1 MNQLIIS
8 YCNTF
13 DNTKL
18 SRENSNRINIP
29 VNYLKKIYRLN
40 NSKNFNYSKSQIELF
55 LNTLYSKEYID
66 NLKNIHFD
74 TTMCEECSFEN
85 IIHNKHCKMC
95 SSILNN
101 NFKKVFNNDSD
112 TIFTKNTFNQIS
124 ESVKVLIDI
133 IEKYS
138 SYKYYYALIR
148 PPGHHA
154 SHDHHEGYC
163 IVNNAYLLARNLIN
177 DNNCKK
183 IIIFDWDLHHGNG
196 TNEFINKNNKDDIYY
211 ISMHGYE
218 NNFYPKT
225 GDKSENNDFVL
236 NVPLN
241 RNTNDDIYLEEFDN
255 YVIPFINNII
265 KDIDCII
272 ISNGLDAH
280 ENDPCNF
287 MKLTNKTYIEITKY
301 FISTN
306 KKLIFLLEGGYNP
319 DTISNVS
326 NDIISLLK

>member
-29 VNYLKKIYRLN
+29 VNYLKKSYSLN
-40 NSKNFNYSKSQIELF
+40 NSKKFNYSKSQIELF

-85 IIHNKHCKMC
+85 IIHSKHCEMC
-95 SSILNN
+95 NSILNN
-101 NFKKVFNNDSD
+101 NFKKVLNNDSD

-163 IVNNAYLLARNLIN
+163 VINNAYLLARNLIN

-196 TNEFINKNNKDDIYY
+196 TYEFVKKNKMNDIYF

-225 GDKSENNDFVL
+225 GDISENNDYVL
-236 NVPLN
+236 NVPLS
-241 RNTNDDIYLEEFDN
+241 RNTNDDIYLEEFN
-255 YVIPFINNII
+255 NNVIPFINNII

-280 ENDPCNF
+280 EDDPCNF

-306 KKLIFLLEGGYNP
+306 KKLLFLLEGGYNP